1 MSNPEPKIHDL
12 IVIGTGITGLS
23 AARQALESG
32 LSTLALESLLYGGLV
47 TNINELDGEIEGSGV
62 DLAAGLMLKVRK
74 LGGEQLA
81 ATAQSIASEDGTLA
95 VKSDAGQHR
104 ARAVII
110 ASGARLRRLGVPGE
124 AEFEDKGVSHCADCD
139 GPFYKGRDVV
149 VVGGGDSALQ
159 EALVLAEY
167 ANQVHLVHRGEQFR
181 AQQHLA
187 DRIPSCANITVH
199 WRTTI
204 EAVLGD
210 DAVRAVR
217 VRRHGEAQA
226 AEIPCAG
233 FFAYIGLE
241 PACEFVPD
249 AVLRDAGG
257 GLLTDADLRTAV
269 PGLFAAGA
277 VRSGYGGLLTHA
289 VAEGVQAAKSAAALV
304 RP

>member
-1 MSNPEPKIHDL
+1 MSNPQSKIHDI

-23 AARQALESG
+23 AARQALEIG
-32 LSTLALESLLYGGLV
+32 LSTLTLEALLYGGLV
-47 TNINELDGEIEGSGV
+47 TNVNELDGEIGGSGV

-74 LGGEQLA
+74 LGGEQVA
-81 ATAQSIASEDGTLA
+81 ATAQSIASENRTLA
-95 VKSDAGQHR
+95 VKSDAGLHR

-139 GPFYKGRDVV
+139 GPFYKGREVV

-167 ANQVHLVHRGEQFR
+167 ATQVHLVHRGETFR
-181 AQQHLA
+181 AQRHLA
-187 DRIPSCANITVH
+187 DRIPTRPNITVH
-199 WRTTI
+199 WRTLV

-210 DAVRAVR
+210 DAVKAVR
-217 VRRHGEAQA
+217 VRRHGETEA

-233 FFAYIGLE
+233 FFAYVGLE
-241 PACEFVPD
+241 PVCEFVPD
-249 AVLRDAGG
+249 AVLRGTGG
-257 GLLTDADLRTAV
+257 CLLTDADLRTAV

-289 VAEGVQAAKSAAALV
+289 VAEGVHAAKSAAASI